1 MGTLHLKKIEVFL
14 PVGTL
19 FSERLVAIADFH
31 PLHTAV
37 FQLTGRR
44 HVPLVF
50 TASD

>member
-1 MGTLHLKKIEVFL
+1 VGVLHFEKIEVFL

-19 FSERLVAIADFH
+19 FCQGLVAVADLY

-44 HVPLVF
+44 HVPLVL
-50 TASD
+50 TAGY